1 MRIRVNHQPK
11 EDANGEEKIVKMQ
24 GTKKLE
30 DGTIYEVHFEA
41 DYEKNTK
48 KFDVFVNGEQIDRF
62 HETKKIFWYKALA
75 KAPSATLVMNFE
87 SEQEFQDYVGKVRK
101 WFEDSG
107 YTIEE

>member
-1 MRIRVNHQPK
+1 MSESKN
-11 EDANGEEKIVKMQ
+11 KIIIE
-24 GTKKLE
+24 GTKELE
-30 DGTIYEVHFEA
+30 DGTVFEVHFET

-48 KFDVFVNGEQIDRF
+48 KFNVFVNREQIDRF

-75 KAPSATLVMNFE
+75 KAPSVTLVMNFE